1 MKRIIIMPSIII
13 FSLFF
18 VNHAFGRPTARDR
31 VKKTSPIRRIDPV
44 APKLP
49 GQVTLR
55 NIPDPTAIN
64 VVKTGTFTEERPFRI
79 TACTLNDGTIFIG
92 WEAFADMAGQS
103 HKGRAGR
110 GARYNTQFQRLGVD
124 MIYTATRDS
133 YFLESNNSVPLSNGN
148 VLLAFNDKVDERN
161 GVGQGKYVL
170 LSPQMRVLVG
180 PVTFCQRDAK
190 SISATSMLDGDAA
203 LIAYGDTTSPTYQG
217 KFLIVDSSGK
227 IITQPK
233 AYTNKG
239 DVTEV
244 AAGTTWNGKAFVA
257 YNCSE
262 NGSLTLEV
270 NVLGNISRWSRS
282 LFNYQTVTGLAVCP
296 LSNKN
301 TLVLCNRQ
309 GTACSLLIG
318 PDGKYIGG
326 FQQFHSEQAHDMQA
340 TLLSNDNVFV
350 SFTTPNEKAMCVVL
364 DPTGKRIKGPK
375 ALCEGYNVE
384 SGLGTIAQ
392 TKLHNDMVVVITHGY
407 RKAPHNDNITLWTV
421 LK

>member
-1 MKRIIIMPSIII
+1 MFGIIA
-13 FSLFF
+13 FFLFF
-18 VNHAFGRPTARDR
+18 TDHALGRPTARDR
-31 VKKTSPIRRIDPV
+31 VKKTPPIRRIDPV
-44 APKLP
+44 IPKRP
-49 GQVTLR
+49 GRAVLR
-55 NIPDPTAIN
+55 KTPDPTAIN
-64 VVKTGTFTEERPFRI
+64 VVKTGKIAEERPYRI
-79 TACTLNDGTIFIG
+79 TACTLSDGHIFIG
-92 WEAFADMAGQS
+92 WEAFADMADRP
-103 HKGRAGR
+103 HRGRAGR
-110 GARYNTQFQRLGVD
+110 GARYNTQFQRRGVD

-133 YFLESNNSVPLSNGN
+133 YFLENNNSVPLANGN
-148 VLLAFNDKVDERN
+148 VLLAFNDKENERT
-161 GVGQGKYVL
+161 GGGRGRYVL

-180 PVTFCQRDAK
+180 PVTFCQRDPK

-203 LIAYGDTTSPTYQG
+203 LIAYGDTTSSTYQG

-262 NGSLTLEV
+262 DGSLTMEV
-270 NVLGNISRWSRS
+270 NVLGNISRWPRA

-309 GTACSLLIG
+309 GAARSLLIG

-326 FQQFHSEQAHDMQA
+326 FKQFHPEQAHDMQA
-340 TLLSNDNVFV
+340 TLLSKDNVFV
-350 SFTTPNEKAMCVVL
+350 SFTTPDQKAMCVVL
-364 DPTGKRIKGPK
+364 DSAGKRIKGPK
-375 ALCEGYNVE
+375 SLCEDYNVQP
-384 SGLGTIAQ
+384 GLDVIAQ
-392 TKLHNDMVVVITHGY
+392 TKLHNDMVAVITQGY
-407 RKAPHNDNITLWTV
+407 RKAPYNDNVTLWTV